1 MKKVL
6 FLYKYTVFLLAVSV
20 FILFSNMPK
29 EINTNQDFDD
39 RILYE
44 TDDVGQA
51 YIENIYFIG
60 DSTTYHFH
68 KVGIKMSHILV
79 PDSLTLK
86 LDSRIAD
93 INVLPHNTSI
103 ANSLNMA
110 DAKLAI
116 ITLGVNGADSFN
128 EKAFKTYYKK
138 LIASI
143 RATSPNTDIIL
154 QSIFP
159 VAEWYSNEGHGIT
172 NKGIDKLNLW
182 IRDIV
187 KEEQLY
193 YLDTQSV
200 LKNQN
205 GALITAYEV
214 GDGVHLNSSGYQAI
228 IEYIRTHALIKE

>member
-1 MKKVL
+1 MII
-6 FLYKYTVFLLAVSV
+6 YPLA
-20 FILFSNMPK
+20 
-29 EINTNQDFDD
+29 
-39 RILYE
+39 
-44 TDDVGQA
+44 
-51 YIENIYFIG
+51 
-60 DSTTYHFH
+60 
-68 KVGIKMSHILV
+68 
-79 PDSLTLK
+79 
-86 LDSRIAD
+86 
-93 INVLPHNTSI
+93 
-103 ANSLNMA
+103 
-110 DAKLAI
+110 
-116 ITLGVNGADSFN
+116 FN

-143 RATSPNTDIIL
+143 RATSPNADIIL

-200 LKNQN
+200 LKNRN

-214 GDGVHLNSSGYQAI
+214 GDGVHLNSLGYQAI